1 MLLSVALAALSSPA
15 WALPFFESC
24 GIHRRV
30 EARGLRAL
38 MAMCTVGLG
47 WCGHSGTPK
56 QALGAPWLSNT
67 GQEQI
72 NPHKAHWPRSKRPGL
87 GAAWGKSGLHPR
99 VMGRAPQAL
108 PPSSWSNYTHNSDPN
123 EISPEYTKSK
133 RKLVFFLEDGM
144 RWLSFSKVIKV

>member
-56 QALGAPWLSNT
+56 QALGAPWALLWCHQGDHASLHGWAT
-67 GQEQI
+67 QDKSKSTLTRHTDQDRRDQVLVRPEERVAFTPGWWGE
-72 NPHKAHWPRSKRPGL
+72 PRRL
-87 GAAWGKSGLHPR
+87 F
-99 VMGRAPQAL
+99 L
-108 PPSSWSNYTHNSDPN
+108 PPPEVTTHTTQTL
-123 EISPEYTKSK
+123 TKSAQSILK
-133 RKLVFFLEDGM
+133 VKESWF
-144 RWLSFSKVIKV
+144 SF